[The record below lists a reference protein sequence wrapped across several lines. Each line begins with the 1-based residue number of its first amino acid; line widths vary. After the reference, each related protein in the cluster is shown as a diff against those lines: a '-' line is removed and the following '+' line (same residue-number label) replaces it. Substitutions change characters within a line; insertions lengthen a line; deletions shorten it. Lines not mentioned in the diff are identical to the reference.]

1 MNTSR
6 WEGRVVLVVHWLHSL
21 ASRQGCGG
29 ARARD
34 GNAPHQFCQGGST
47 FCSEGNSL
55 CMPCLGSPCL
65 PRSITSGTL
74 RTLGTS
80 HPSACLQIKLTEHN
94 PQAGNSLL
102 DPPSPQLSLPAHAAL
117 AKGRA
122 APQSLTQISTLAHPH
137 PSPDQ
142 TSDEW
147 AV

>member
-1 MNTSR
+1 MEMLPTS
-6 WEGRVVLVVHWLHSL
+6 S
-21 ASRQGCGG
+21 AKG
-29 ARARD
+29 A
-34 GNAPHQFCQGGST
+34 APSAQKETAYVCPAWAH
-47 FCSEGNSL
+47 
-55 CMPCLGSPCL
+55 PCL